1 MTSPRE
7 LKNGLQQLKRAPK
20 QIFITNQLAHWINWV
35 ELYAGERL
43 IYRTELAPEVTDG
56 YVITVHVALA
66 ESTELRAKA
75 SCNVHGVWEGEPNI
89 RLYNISTQKRIT
101 ISDSKSLQ
109 GQPSIYGDYIVWI
122 DDRNGNYDIYMCKI
136 SDLPQEEEE

>member
-1 MTSPRE
+1 MEAFYLSAEYSLSMTNKPKDWSNLPGIAKKHVPVIDSPTKVKANE
-7 LKNGLQQLKRAPK
+7 AFPVKLKVGGIDGIEHP
-20 QIFITNQLAHWINWV
+20 NQLAHWINWV

-75 SCNVHGVWEGEPNI
+75 SCNVHGVWEGEPKN
-89 RLYNISTQKRIT
+89 LT
-101 ISDSKSLQ
+101 
-109 GQPSIYGDYIVWI
+109 V
-122 DDRNGNYDIYMCKI
+122 
-136 SDLPQEEEE
+136 E